1 MILLKGIALYSKV
14 SPMFSYIL
22 KVGSTAIL
30 LLENGVDINGVA
42 RILLSV
48 LRNIMQQHN
57 KLEPQR

>member
-1 MILLKGIALYSKV
+1 
-14 SPMFSYIL
+14 MFSYVL
-22 KVGSTAIL
+22 KVGFTAIL